1 MAAARFSSNV
11 LQTFYSPITREEN
24 RNLPQ
29 PLQPER
35 VPVRDVFKISQ
46 TNFQEWLRVWIMN
59 VSQTNPNNKD
69 IYMFKNANKEKYTN
83 LIEQEIQKLG
93 SVKVS
98 FGLKVNFEIERN
110 GETQE
115 MSHYFKED
123 QPHVFTRYDKE
134 QIEQKYEEFMGR
146 IKGEI
151 ENWSLQGS
159 GWEIESIELAYVNV
173 AKYQP
178 LRGGTYLPLPADL
191 AKKKAIINVKNKD
204 NECLKWALRTA
215 LFPPQDGKNPQR
227 PSRYPVKN
235 DGINYKGIDF
245 PTPVKQ
251 IDKLEKQNPNLAINV
266 FGWENDTV
274 IVHRISRKE
283 PNVPRINLMLIES
296 GKIQHYCYVKRESA
310 LLFYRSGFFF
320 STTKFSTTKFLG
332 WNTVLGWL
340 QKYSGCKSIGVDF
353 FSTTKFSTTTFWNKY
368 RFGLVVNFR

>member
-35 VPVRDVFKISQ
+35 VPVRDGFKISQ
-46 TNFQEWLRVWIMN
+46 SNFQEWLRVWIMN

-83 LIEQEIQKLG
+83 LIEQEILKLG

-159 GWEIESIELAYVNV
+159 GWEIESI
-173 AKYQP
+173 
-178 LRGGTYLPLPADL
+178 
-191 AKKKAIINVKNKD
+191 
-204 NECLKWALRTA
+204 
-215 LFPPQDGKNPQR
+215 
-227 PSRYPVKN
+227 
-235 DGINYKGIDF
+235 
-245 PTPVKQ
+245 
-251 IDKLEKQNPNLAINV
+251 
-266 FGWENDTV
+266 
-274 IVHRISRKE
+274 
-283 PNVPRINLMLIES
+283 
-296 GKIQHYCYVKRESA
+296 
-310 LLFYRSGFFF
+310 
-320 STTKFSTTKFLG
+320 
-332 WNTVLGWL
+332 
-340 QKYSGCKSIGVDF
+340 
-353 FSTTKFSTTTFWNKY
+353 
-368 RFGLVVNFR
+368 